1 MRNWKICIVGG
12 LLAAGAGIGC
22 ASHQAIQQAQAQI
35 KEARTAG
42 AESRA
47 PYHFTAAEAYLGYA
61 VHESDEWDF
70 SAAEEF
76 ALESQKHAGHAMEK
90 AKGGAQ

>member
-1 MRNWKICIVGG
+1 MRTWKIVMVGG

-22 ASHQAIQQAQAQI
+22 ASQQAIRQAQAQV

-42 AESRA
+42 AEARA

-70 SAAEEF
+70 PAAEGF
-76 ALESQKHAGHAMEK
+76 ALESQKHAGHALEK
-90 AKGGAQ
+90 SKGGAQ